1 MPSCAQ
7 RNMVIQTRHQPRT
20 LVASRPSDLLS
31 LDLLPPPRLA
41 SFILHCAHTA
51 GRERRVFDELVSDAA
66 DVDALALLALLWPLV
81 LSDDDDASRSRCSR
95 FSPR

>member
-1 MPSCAQ
+1 
-7 RNMVIQTRHQPRT
+7 
-20 LVASRPSDLLS
+20 
-31 LDLLPPPRLA
+31 
-41 SFILHCAHTA
+41 LHCAHTA